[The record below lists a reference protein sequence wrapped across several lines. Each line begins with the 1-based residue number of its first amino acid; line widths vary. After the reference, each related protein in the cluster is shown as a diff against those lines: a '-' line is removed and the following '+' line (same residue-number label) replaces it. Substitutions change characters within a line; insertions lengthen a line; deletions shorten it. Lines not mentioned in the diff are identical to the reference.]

1 MADKITLKLLKK
13 KPLMLITW
21 SDITSTHT
29 GWFETVKELT
39 TATIK
44 TPGWILEE
52 NEKEIKVVSSIGIHK
67 EDIFLGF
74 DTIIPRGC
82 IEEIKVLKKQW
93 WR

>member
-1 MADKITLKLLKK
+1 
-13 KPLMLITW
+13 
-21 SDITSTHT
+21 
-29 GWFETVKELT
+29 V
-39 TATIK
+39 IK
-44 TPGWILEE
+44 TPCWILEE
-52 NEKEIKVVSSIGIHK
+52 DEKEIKAVSSIGIHK